1 LRQAIPSL
9 KSINITFSIGIAARP
24 DERIADWDDML
35 EKVKR
40 PLIGGKKQA
49 GMLLF

>member
-1 LRQAIPSL
+1 MEMKTRKIRNLTRLGQAIPSL

-35 EKVKR
+35 ENVE
-40 PLIGGKKQA
+40 
-49 GMLLF
+49 